1 MNGVKYK
8 IIITNDEFKFYAEKL
23 SNIDDD
29 RILVKIKLVLNIFNE
44 IVQKLS
50 EENIKINNVVMIKY
64 VDGAKDVLEK
74 EKIIINEE
82 IKDVNG
88 IGYTIRYNGNIEDS
102 LLLCS
107 YFNDYKKKIQ
117 FLSDLSNNVDKL
129 YGVSMEQ

>member
-29 RILVKIKLVLNIFNE
+29 RILVKIKLVLNIFND

-64 VDGAKDVLEK
+64 VDGA
-74 EKIIINEE
+74 
-82 IKDVNG
+82 KDVNG

>member
-29 RILVKIKLVLNIFNE
+29 RILVKIKLVLNIFND

-64 VDGAKDVLEK
+64 VDGAKDV
-74 EKIIINEE
+74 IINEE